1 MPWNV
6 SDIAGSDRDL
16 VEAVR
21 RGSREAANELALRYL
36 RPARAIAIAVTADIE
51 AADDICQD
59 ALVYAFERIDDCR
72 DGAKFGAWL
81 RQIVRSHA
89 RNHLRREKVRSAEPL
104 TETAATSELD
114 SPSAAA
120 EQSDL
125 KERMVE
131 ALAGLSEERREVVLL
146 HDLEGW
152 THVEIADRMSL
163 PPGTVR
169 SHLHFARRDLREKLR
184 DLRED

>member
-6 SDIAGSDRDL
+6 SDITGSDRDL

-21 RGSREAANELALRYL
+21 QGSREAANQLALRYL
-36 RPARAIAIAVTADIE
+36 RAARAIAIAVTSDTE

-89 RNHLRREKVRSAEPL
+89 RNYLRRERVRTAEPL
-104 TETAATSELD
+104 TEITVASETD
-114 SPSAAA
+114 SPSTGA
-120 EQSDL
+120 ERADL
-125 KERMVE
+125 KERMLA
-131 ALAGLSEERREVVLL
+131 ALSELSEERREVVLL

-152 THVEIADRMSL
+152 THVEIADRMSM
-163 PPGTVR
+163 PAGTVR
-169 SHLHFARRDLREKLR
+169 SHLHFARQMLRKKLR